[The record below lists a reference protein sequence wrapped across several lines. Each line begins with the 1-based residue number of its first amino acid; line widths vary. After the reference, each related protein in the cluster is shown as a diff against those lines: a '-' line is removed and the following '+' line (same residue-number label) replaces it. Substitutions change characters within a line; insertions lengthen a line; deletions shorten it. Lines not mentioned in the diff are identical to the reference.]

1 MGYFDVLNLSGEKYE
16 KLSVKFMCCI
26 TDERNSYLSVKHF
39 HPARC
44 FFLPRLLEPAVALAV
59 TPHPWKRCCPVQA
72 AERST

>member
-1 MGYFDVLNLSGEKYE
+1 MGYFDVLNLSGAKCE

-44 FFLPRLLEPAVALAV
+44 RENGTQAREKSCHGLVLEL
-59 TPHPWKRCCPVQA
+59 R
-72 AERST
+72 